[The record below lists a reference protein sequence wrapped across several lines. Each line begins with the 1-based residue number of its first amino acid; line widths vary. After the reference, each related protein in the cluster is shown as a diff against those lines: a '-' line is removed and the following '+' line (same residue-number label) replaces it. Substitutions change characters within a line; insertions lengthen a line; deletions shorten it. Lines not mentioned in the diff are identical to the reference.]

1 MEAPLGQQLLVDGH
15 VHFHDCFDPLA
26 FLDAAHENLRQ
37 AAARRDLPD
46 AGGCLLFTESRGAAF
61 FRSVRDGAVSVDGW
75 RFSRTAEGE
84 SVFAEGEAEP
94 PLLLVAGRQVVTSE
108 RLEVL
113 ALGVDAD
120 FEDGHGLR
128 ETLAEVIEADGVPVI
143 PWGFGKWTGRR
154 GRLVTEAVDAAA
166 PGRLFLGD
174 NGGRL
179 SLGAAPEH
187 FAVAEDRRVPVLPG
201 SDPLPFPDQVD
212 RAGSYGFV
220 LPGPPDPE
228 RPAAWIKER
237 LRELRESPPQFGR
250 LETLPRFCRYQV
262 AMQLR
267 RFRRG

>member
-1 MEAPLGQQLLVDGH
+1 MEGPLGEHLLVDGH
-15 VHFHDCFDPLA
+15 VHFHESFDPRR
-26 FLDAAHENLRQ
+26 FLDAAHANLRT
-37 AAARRDLPD
+37 AAERRDLPE
-46 AGGCLLFTESRGAAF
+46 ARGCLLFTESRGVTF
-61 FRSVRDGAVSVDGW
+61 FRSLRDGAVRAEGW
-75 RFSRTAEGE
+75 RFSRTAEAE
-84 SVFAEGEAEP
+84 SLFARRREGGRV
-94 PLLLVAGRQVVTSE
+94 LLVAGRQVVTTE

-113 ALGVDAD
+113 AIGVDAD
-120 FEDGHGLR
+120 FEDGQGLR
-128 ETLAEVIEADGVPVI
+128 ETVDVVGAADGVPVI

-154 GRLVTEAVDAAA
+154 GKLVAAMVETAA

-179 SLGAAPEH
+179 SLGATPEL

-212 RAGSYGFV
+212 RVGSYGFV

-228 RPAAWIKER
+228 RPAAWVKAR
-237 LRELRESPPQFGR
+237 LRELRESPSQFGR
-250 LETLPRFCRYQV
+250 LESLPRFCRYQV